1 MSCVE
6 RLVRDESSI
15 NVDYVIFTL
24 NNYKLVITLF
34 LTTMASSL
42 PLSLSPSLSLI
53 LSLQRVAHRGPI
65 PADPSP
71 PSHSV

>member
-42 PLSLSPSLSLI
+42 PLSLSLPDSELAESG
-53 LSLQRVAHRGPI
+53 SQRTN
-65 PADPSP
+65 SC
-71 PSHSV
+71 